1 MYQAILFDIDDTL
14 YSYQE
19 ANVQTMPL
27 VADYVHREL
36 GVEREP
42 FLSLYARCM
51 EEQLRS
57 HSDVAGCHSRA
68 IRFQMVLERLK
79 KPLCHAAVLNDLYWN
94 SFLNVMKPFPHMV
107 ECLRTLCAMGLR
119 MGVCS
124 DMTTDWQLKKLQRLG
139 VLELLD
145 FVVTSEEAGVEKPHP
160 DIFRLCAQK
169 AECEAGECLFIGD
182 NLNKDVRGAQ
192 GVGMDALWFQPE
204 GGAAAEIP
212 DVRSIQDFQGLI
224 DHINNLKKEYVP

>member
-192 GVGMDALWFQPE
+192 GVGMHALWFQPE